1 MERRKAVRY
10 RLAARAVFA
19 WKGPEGNPRRAE
31 GVTRDIG
38 LGGAFILAGTCP
50 PIESRVQLDIF
61 LPPFRQSARG
71 TKITADEE
79 VLVVRVEHPVAGGSN
94 GFAVVGKGFTL
105 QRQEGPD
112 SSQPQQTKPND

>member
-19 WKGPEGNPRRAE
+19 WKGPEGNRRRAE
-31 GVTRDIG
+31 GATRDIG
-38 LGGAFILAGTCP
+38 LEGAFVLTATCP
-50 PIESRVQLDIF
+50 PIASMVQLDIF
-61 LPPFRQSARG
+61 LPPFGQSARG

-105 QRQEGPD
+105 HRLEGPD
-112 SSQPQQTKPND
+112 RPQPSTNKTP